1 MVEPVRAY
9 NVKTKEKN
17 VEMKDAIITKT
28 ARGGYMAQG
37 NDGKGNKLTCLM
49 GEVKALQA
57 IKDGVAKQGF

>member
-1 MVEPVRAY
+1 MIEPVRAY